1 MSIGTIL
8 KGLKIQDLS
17 RGGNGVTREV
27 AAAGTLGGDKPRVLF
42 VPLTIPG
49 DIVTVKVVAEER
61 RFATAEVVE
70 IESPSPDRVKAPCAV
85 FGKCGGCTWQHV
97 PYATQWKT
105 KLAGALHA
113 LSRTEVKL
121 PARAVEE
128 FPAANPWNYRNRV
141 QLRARPAI
149 GPDGKTVDGVTLG
162 YFGRRSKDLVG
173 VSRCEIAREELNAV
187 LEETRAEAEA
197 MIEEKITKG
206 EPSPEVK
213 VEIEVLPDGTTR
225 KAWNARHG
233 ALGFR
238 QVNDDQNAKLQ
249 AYVRENIAE
258 GAHFFDLY
266 GGAGNFSYDD
276 AARYSFVECVDT
288 GSPEGGFEGQPENYR
303 FFRGDVPRWLD
314 RRTKEFEKGVFK
326 PKGPIEVVLDPPRE
340 GLGDQS
346 NKIAASLERL
356 KSKKIVAV
364 GCDPDSW
371 ARDLSRLA
379 KHGWRVEKI
388 AIFDLFPQTP
398 HVESVAVLVRG

>member
-27 AAAGTLGGDKPRVLF
+27 ASEGDKPRVIF

-49 DIVTVKVVAEER
+49 DVVTVKLVAEER
-61 RFATAEVVE
+61 RFATAELVE
-70 IESPSPDRVKAPCAV
+70 VETSSPDRVTPPCAV

-105 KLAGALHA
+105 KLGGALHA
-113 LSRTEVKL
+113 LSRTDVKL
-121 PARAVEE
+121 PSRPVEE
-128 FPAANPWNYRNRV
+128 FPAANPWNYRNRI
-141 QLRARPAI
+141 QLRARPT
-149 GPDGKTVDGVTLG
+149 GDGITLG

-173 VSRCEIAREELNAV
+173 VERCEIAREELNAI
-187 LEETRAEAEA
+187 LAETRAEAEA
-197 MIEEKITKG
+197 MLDEKVTKG
-206 EPSPEVK
+206 EPNPEVK
-213 VEIEVLPDGTTR
+213 VEIEVLPDGSTR

-238 QVNDDQNAKLQ
+238 QVNDEQNAKLQ
-249 AYVRENIAE
+249 AFVRENIAE

-288 GSPEGGFEGQPENYR
+288 GSPEGGFEGQPENFR

-346 NKIAASLERL
+346 NKIASSLERL
-356 KSKKIVAV
+356 GAKKIVAV

-379 KHGWRVEKI
+379 KHGWRVEKL

-398 HVESVAVLVRG
+398 HVESVAVLVR